1 MQESNIGGGKCNR
14 MLLIIIS
21 ISLINRYFDVYDYQ
35 LSHCYNLYT
44 ICFFLRLKLS
54 IRLINLDPSQILF
67 LTSLATVDCN
77 QEAKNIVDG
86 NRDRTLFLLW
96 QILFAFELRMVN
108 FSSHFSWYFLYQSI
122 YSLIYFSDPIHSHPY
137 SLHSSILSYFSLL
150 FSDFIF
156 GTFSWSILTRYLERL
171 LQCQAVRDG
180 EGISNYYLSLHAL
193 SLLRDDVIFILSK
206 LLVSSLLDDIYRHK
220 INPQPHTFSLLFSVI
235 IWTASQIQK

>member
-1 MQESNIGGGKCNR
+1 MDLRDGVRLARLMELLTHTGGLSESLRVPAVSRLQKLHNVSLVYKRMQESNIGGGKCNR

-96 QILFAFELRMVN
+96 QILFAFELRMVS
-108 FSSHFSWYFLYQSI
+108 FSSPFSWYFLYQSI
-122 YSLIYFSDPIHSHPY
+122 YSLIYFSDPIHSLPY

-156 GTFSWSILTRYLERL
+156 GTFS
-171 LQCQAVRDG
+171 
-180 EGISNYYLSLHAL
+180 
-193 SLLRDDVIFILSK
+193 
-206 LLVSSLLDDIYRHK
+206 
-220 INPQPHTFSLLFSVI
+220 
-235 IWTASQIQK
+235 

>member
-1 MQESNIGGGKCNR
+1 MDLRDGVRLARLMELLTHTGGLSESLRVPAVSRLQKLHNVSLVYKRMQESNIGGGKCNR

-44 ICFFLRLKLS
+44 MWFFLQLKLS

-96 QILFAFELRMVN
+96 QILFAFELRMVS

-122 YSLIYFSDPIHSHPY
+122 YSLIYFSDPIHSLPY

-156 GTFSWSILTRYLERL
+156 GTFS
-171 LQCQAVRDG
+171 
-180 EGISNYYLSLHAL
+180 
-193 SLLRDDVIFILSK
+193 
-206 LLVSSLLDDIYRHK
+206 
-220 INPQPHTFSLLFSVI
+220 
-235 IWTASQIQK
+235 

>member
-1 MQESNIGGGKCNR
+1 MDLRDGVRLARLMELLTHTGGLSESLRVPAVSRLQKLHNVSLVYKRMQESNIGGGKCNR

-35 LSHCYNLYT
+35 LSHCCNLYT

-96 QILFAFELRMVN
+96 QILFAFELRMVS

-122 YSLIYFSDPIHSHPY
+122 YSLIYFSDPIHSLPY

-156 GTFSWSILTRYLERL
+156 GTFS
-171 LQCQAVRDG
+171 
-180 EGISNYYLSLHAL
+180 
-193 SLLRDDVIFILSK
+193 
-206 LLVSSLLDDIYRHK
+206 
-220 INPQPHTFSLLFSVI
+220 
-235 IWTASQIQK
+235 